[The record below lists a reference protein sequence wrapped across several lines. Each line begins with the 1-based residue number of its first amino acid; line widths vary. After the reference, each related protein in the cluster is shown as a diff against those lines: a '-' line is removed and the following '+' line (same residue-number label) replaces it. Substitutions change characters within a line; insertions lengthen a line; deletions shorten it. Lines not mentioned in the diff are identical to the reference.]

1 MRVLGD
7 ALLDDVFTRVGDT
20 NILGFD

>member
-1 MRVLGD
+1 MRVLGA